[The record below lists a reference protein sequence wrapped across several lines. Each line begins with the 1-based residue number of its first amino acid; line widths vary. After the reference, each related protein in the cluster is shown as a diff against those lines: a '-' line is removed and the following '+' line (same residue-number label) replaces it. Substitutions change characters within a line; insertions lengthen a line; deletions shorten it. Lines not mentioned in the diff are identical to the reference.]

1 MEDKKALA
9 AMDEIT
15 PFSGEEFVNTEAQ
28 SLPMPSMPMMQAKTQ
43 FITAIKVQ
51 EPRRI
56 AKVTKNVLAEA
67 KLAKKSFYYAWPVK
81 TKDGKMKRIEGPSID
96 LAMCLARNY
105 GNAALDIEV
114 SETPTHYI
122 FKGYFIDLET
132 GFTVPRLYRQRKSQT
147 IGKKYDKD
155 RQEDIVF
162 QIGHSKAQ
170 RNAIIKAMPNWLIE
184 QAIEVAKQ
192 AEIAD
197 IQTNPHLARA
207 RVLEFFEEY
216 GIDTERIEVFF
227 GKKVDQLTTKDIET
241 LRATARALKEGQ
253 VSPEEVFV
261 VDEEEDKLKEMD
273 KKLKEKL
280 KETPPPSPPEPE
292 PQTEKPKEP
301 VQQAEPPNILPT
313 EEPEALKEA
322 ATKPIELPQEAEKEE
337 PPFMENQ
344 EEKTEV
350 SKEDQVFQ
358 DIMKRRPGKS
368 EEAKKKF
375 KESVLM
381 AAPDLIKLDDDK
393 FKKITKKLRK
403 SGFDEIADRLI
414 EMRTIPQGLQE
425 PSEGPKEIPPVAD
438 EDKAIYEQY
447 KAKMAEIKESFI
459 AVDGNA
465 NRYYEVLN
473 RHGLREAEEATSR
486 ALMQLALV
494 DAMRELTG
502 NEQANNNV

>member
-9 AMDEIT
+9 AMNEIT
-15 PFSGEEFVNTEAQ
+15 PFSGEEFVNAEAQ
-28 SLPMPSMPMMQAKTQ
+28 GLPVPSMPMMQAKTQ

-67 KLAKKSFYYAWPVK
+67 KLAKKSFYYAWAVK
-81 TKDGKMKRIEGPSID
+81 TKNGKMKRIEGPSID

-132 GFTVPRLYRQRKSQT
+132 GFTVPRLYRQRKSQS

-216 GIDTERIEVFF
+216 GIDTERIEKFF

-261 VDEEEDKLKEMD
+261 IEEEEDKLKEMD
-273 KKLKEKL
+273 EKLKEKL
-280 KETPPPSPPEPE
+280 T
-292 PQTEKPKEP
+292 Q
-301 VQQAEPPNILPT
+301 
-313 EEPEALKEA
+313 
-322 ATKPIELPQEAEKEE
+322 
-337 PPFMENQ
+337 
-344 EEKTEV
+344 
-350 SKEDQVFQ
+350 
-358 DIMKRRPGKS
+358 KS
-368 EEAKKKF
+368 
-375 KESVLM
+375 
-381 AAPDLIKLDDDK
+381 
-393 FKKITKKLRK
+393 
-403 SGFDEIADRLI
+403 
-414 EMRTIPQGLQE
+414 
-425 PSEGPKEIPPVAD
+425 
-438 EDKAIYEQY
+438 
-447 KAKMAEIKESFI
+447 
-459 AVDGNA
+459 
-465 NRYYEVLN
+465 
-473 RHGLREAEEATSR
+473 
-486 ALMQLALV
+486 
-494 DAMRELTG
+494 
-502 NEQANNNV
+502 